1 MATKINKAN
10 FFAKMGVL
18 HREKVSIEGF
28 GDVWIKALNI
38 KQQEEFENLA
48 FKDSSSLNDE
58 ISLKSLMVI
67 KTAEDEAGNKLFD
80 MDDLEQLS
88 TMAAAPI
95 NKMFSVAS
103 RINNVTQSDIDEL
116 TKN

>member
-18 HREKVSIEGF
+18 HREKVTIDGF

-38 KQQEEFENLA
+38 KQQEEFESLA
-48 FKDSSSLNDE
+48 FTDSSALNDE
-58 ISLKSLMVI
+58 ISLKSVMII
-67 KTAEDEAGNKLFD
+67 KTAEDEEGNKLFD
-80 MDDLEQLS
+80 MDDLAQLS

-95 NKMFSVAS
+95 NKMFAVAT